1 MGAESYL
8 NNGVFTVT
16 LYGMELSFARVSG
29 IGGSQEFDTY
39 VEGGGGLV
47 ILPKPK
53 TSAGTLTFERGVTS
67 EKWAGS
73 ACFTAGVAV
82 SGVEINVIKN
92 GSVIQSYE
100 VEDAIVTAWELGE
113 LNALASGVLIKKFT
127 LSHTGIK
134 MIRG

>member
-8 NNGVFTVT
+8 NNGVFSVT

-29 IGGSQEFDTY
+29 IGGTQEFDTY
-39 VEGGGGLV
+39 AEGGAGVV

-73 ACFTAGVAV
+73 ACFTVGVAV
-82 SGVEINVIKN
+82 SGVEISIIKH

-100 VEDAIVTAWELGE
+100 VDDAIVTAWELGE

-127 LSHTGIK
+127 LSHNGIK
-134 MIRG
+134 VL

>member
-29 IGGSQEFDTY
+29 IGKSQEFDTY
-39 VEGGGGLV
+39 AEGGAGIV

-73 ACFTAGVAV
+73 ACFTVGTAV
-82 SGVEINVIKN
+82 SGVEIGVIKN
-92 GSVIQSYE
+92 GAVIQRYE
-100 VEDAIVTAWELGE
+100 VEDAIITAWELGE
-113 LNALASGVLIKKFT
+113 LSALASGVLINKFT
-127 LSHTGIK
+127 LSHNGLKIL
-134 MIRG
+134 

>member
-8 NNGVFTVT
+8 NNGVFSVT

-29 IGGSQEFDTY
+29 IGQSKEFDAY
-39 VEGGGGLV
+39 AEGGAGIV

-73 ACFTAGVAV
+73 ACFTVGVAV
-82 SGVEINVIKN
+82 SGVEIGVIKN
-92 GSVIQSYE
+92 GAVIQRYE
-100 VEDAIVTAWELGE
+100 IEEAMITAWELGE
-113 LNALASGVLIKKFT
+113 LNALASGVLINKFT
-127 LSHTGIK
+127 LSHNGLKIL
-134 MIRG
+134 

>member
-8 NNGVFTVT
+8 NNGVFSVT

-29 IGGSQEFDTY
+29 IGASQEFDTY
-39 VEGGGGLV
+39 AEGGAGIV
-47 ILPKPK
+47 ILPKPR

-73 ACFTAGVAV
+73 ACFTVGVAV
-82 SGVEINVIKN
+82 SGVEIRVIKH
-92 GSVIQSYE
+92 STVIQSYE

-127 LSHTGIK
+127 LSHKGIK
-134 MIRG
+134 VL